1 MSPKHQLD
9 QLPEP
14 DPQEVD
20 EWLASVDGAL
30 RAVGPERTGRLLRRV
45 IDHARRSGAPLPD
58 LATTPYVN
66 TIPTAAEPP
75 YPGDEAMEARITAW
89 NRWNAAAMVTRGNE
103 RGGLGG
109 HMATYASAAWLYEV
123 GFQHFFKGKDA
134 EDAPGS
140 GDQLYVQGHA
150 SPGVYARAFLE
161 GRLCEAE
168 LDRFRME
175 AGGGGLPSYPHPRR
189 LPWLWEFPTVSMG
202 LGPLSAIYQARFN
215 RYLAHRGV
223 KDTSGSHVWA
233 FLGDGEMD
241 EPESTAALALAAREE
256 LDNLTFVVNCN
267 LQRLDGP
274 VRGNFKIMQE
284 LEAQFR
290 AAGWNVVKVPWGEEW
305 DGLLAAD
312 TEGRLLAALDALPDG
327 QLQTFAARDGAYIRE
342 RLFAGP
348 LAASAA
354 PYSDGDLARIVGTS
368 RGGHEPRKVYAAYQA
383 ALAHK
388 GAPTVILAQTVKGW
402 TLGPGFESRN
412 ANHQMKKLSGKE
424 FRAMRDLLELPI
436 PDSRLGEGLVPYAHP
451 GPDSDEIAYLRERRR
466 ALGGPTPERRV
477 RHRPL
482 PPPADKPFTALTKGS
497 GTQEIA
503 TTMAFVRLVK
513 DLMRDKETGPR
524 WVPVVP
530 DEARTFGME
539 SLFPSAGI
547 YSPRGQTYEPVDRD
561 QLLYYKESTSGQ
573 ILNEGITE
581 AGSLASFTA
590 AATSYA
596 THGEPMIPFY
606 IFYSMFGWQRTGDQ
620 FWALADQLGRG
631 FVVGATAGRTTM
643 TGEGL
648 QHADGHSHLIA
659 STNPACLPYDPA
671 FAYEVAVIVKDGLR
685 RMYGEAAEDVFYY
698 LTVYNE
704 PKAQPVMP
712 AAEGIEDAILR
723 GLYRYRESGPA
734 APKAPRAQLLA
745 SGTAIHWILRAQELL
760 AEDWQVAADV
770 WSAPS
775 WTLLRR
781 EAMEAERAGR
791 VPYVTEALGGVP
803 GPVVAVS
810 DWMRA
815 VPDQIAPWVPGR
827 WTSLGTDGF
836 GLSDSRAH
844 ARRHFGVDPESI
856 VVHTLRTLAA
866 EGTVDPAL
874 PARAAARYGLAPSG
888 ETAAGGAGSTG
899 GAEAAGDTGT
909 ADTGLYAGPLVR
921 RLAREDG
928 VDLSAVR
935 GSGIGGRIRK
945 QDVLTARRGR

>member
-1 MSPKHQLD
+1 MSLHHQLD

-14 DPQEVD
+14 DPQEVA
-20 EWLASVDGAL
+20 EWLASVDGAVG
-30 RAVGPERTGRLLRRV
+30 AVGRQRTARLLRRV
-45 IDHARRSGAPLPD
+45 VDHARRAGVPLPGPS
-58 LATTPYVN
+58 LTPYIN
-66 TIPTAAEPP
+66 TIPTGAEPA
-75 YPGDEAMEARITAW
+75 YPGDEAMESRITAW

-134 EDAPGS
+134 DGS

-161 GRLCEAE
+161 GRLDEAQ

-175 AGGGGLPSYPHPRR
+175 AGRDGGLPSYPHPRR

-202 LGPLSAIYQARFN
+202 LGPLSAVYQARFN
-215 RYLAHRGV
+215 RYLHHRGI
-223 KDTSGSHVWA
+223 KDTSASHVWA

-241 EPESTAALALAAREE
+241 EPESTAALNLAAREE
-256 LDNLTFVVNCN
+256 LDNLTFVINCN

-290 AAGWNVVKVPWGEEW
+290 AAGWNVVKVPWGVEW
-305 DGLLAAD
+305 DGLLAEDSDGLLLD
-312 TEGRLLAALDALPDG
+312 TLDTLPDG

-342 RLFAGP
+342 RLFTGELAG
-348 LAASAA
+348 LAR
-354 PYSDGDLARIVGTS
+354 PYSDADLARIVGTS
-368 RGGHEPRKVYAAYQA
+368 RGGHEPRKVHAAYSA
-383 ALAHK
+383 ALAHQ
-388 GAPTVILAQTVKGW
+388 GAPTVVLVQTVKGW

-436 PDSRLGEGLVPYAHP
+436 PDSALGEGQVPYVHP
-451 GPDSDEIAYLRERRR
+451 GPDSDEVAYLRERRR
-466 ALGGPTPERRV
+466 ALGGPAPARRV
-477 RHRPL
+477 VARAL
-482 PPPADKPFTALTKGS
+482 PDPADKAFSSLYKGS

-513 DLMRDKETGPR
+513 ELMRDKETGAR

-547 YSPRGQTYEPVDRD
+547 YSPKGQTYEPVDRD

-606 IFYSMFGWQRTGDQ
+606 IFYSMFGWQRTADQ

-631 FVVGATAGRTTM
+631 FVIGATAGRTTM

-671 FAYEVAVIVKDGLR
+671 FAYEVGVIVKDGLR
-685 RMYGEAAEDVFYY
+685 RMYGDNAEDVFYY

-704 PKAQPVMP
+704 SKAQPPMP
-712 AAEGIEDAILR
+712 GGDGIENGILR
-723 GLYRYRESGPA
+723 GLYRYRPA
-734 APKAPRAQLLA
+734 APGAEAPRVQLLA
-745 SGTAIHWILRAQELL
+745 SGTAIHWILEAQELL
-760 AEDWQVAADV
+760 ANDWDVAADV

-781 EAMEAERAGR
+781 DAMRAEREDR
-791 VPYVTEALGGVP
+791 TPYVTSALADAP

-815 VPDQIAPWVPGR
+815 VPDQIAPWVPQQ
-827 WTSLGTDGF
+827 WTSIGTDGF
-836 GLSDSRAH
+836 GLSDNRENV
-844 ARRHFGVDPESI
+844 RRHFGVDPQSI

-866 EGTVDPAL
+866 RGDVKPGTPDLAVQ
-874 PARAAARYGLAPSG
+874 RYGL
-888 ETAAGGAGSTG
+888 E
-899 GAEAAGDTGT
+899 EQ
-909 ADTGLYAGPLVR
+909 
-921 RLAREDG
+921 
-928 VDLSAVR
+928 
-935 GSGIGGRIRK
+935 K
-945 QDVLTARRGR
+945 